1 MGKVVYNVTP
11 GSSLKFTYDKATG
24 LWLSDMAEVTIHEL
38 KRIENGKYHTV
49 MKAAFPEPIG
59 EEGSKMYC
67 LSEAVLREMVQ
78 IIDNAAADSMG
89 FPVTRFLEKHLTEIR
104 KLLEA

>member
-1 MGKVVYNVTP
+1 MGKVVYNITP
-11 GSSLKFTYDKATG
+11 GASLKFTYDKSTR
-24 LWLSDMAEVTIHEL
+24 LWLSEMAEVDIHEL

-49 MKAAFPEPIG
+49 MKAQFPEPIG

-104 KLLEA
+104 ELLEA

>member
-1 MGKVVYNVTP
+1 MSKVVYEISP
-11 GSSLKFTYDKATG
+11 GASLEFTYDKATG
-24 LWLSDMAEVTIHEL
+24 LWLSEMAEVTIHEL

-49 MKAAFPEPIG
+49 MKAEFPDPIG
-59 EEGSKMYC
+59 EEGSKAYC
-67 LSEAVLREMVQ
+67 LSEAVLREMIQ